1 MLIVSSCNSKAH
13 HQWKSV
19 EVSGNM
25 GINDWFLSAQALQL
39 VSDVHSL
46 ADQVRRKCGTK
57 TPEGGLTPRYSLN
70 SPSDGQV

>member
-13 HQWKSV
+13 HQWKST
-19 EVSGNM
+19 GNM
-25 GINDWFLSAQALQL
+25 GINDWILSAQALQL

-57 TPEGGLTPRYSLN
+57 TPEGGLTPRYSLK

>member
-1 MLIVSSCNSKAH
+1 
-13 HQWKSV
+13 
-19 EVSGNM
+19 M
-25 GINDWFLSAQALQL
+25 GINDWISSVQALQL